1 MSDSGVAQAAS
12 AQFADMSRKISDNQT
27 NGFCGAVVAFP
38 PAGDPVELLMLAN
51 GDEALFWGTLMT
63 QIQIRLNQIKEGEG
77 QQANGW
83 GARR

>member
-51 GDEALFWGTLMT
+51 GDEALFWSTLLT
-63 QIQIRLNQIKEGEG
+63 QVQMKVNDL
-77 QQANGW
+77 QQRQSKGW
-83 GARR
+83 G